1 MCEEPAFFELSS
13 ESAGR
18 QLIAQTANIARA
30 ECEVEMCGKAILL
43 DTAHRFLKLR
53 FAAEWK
59 GIGGN
64 VLGKFYD

>member
-1 MCEEPAFFELSS
+1 
-13 ESAGR
+13 
-18 QLIAQTANIARA
+18 
-30 ECEVEMCGKAILL
+30 MCGKAILL
-43 DTAHRFLKLR
+43 DTALRFLKLR